1 MKHPGK
7 TWGSGDMTKCNCTRS
22 CARRTVGS
30 GCGSE
35 GPAKAGVGA
44 GTGARAG
51 TGAGARG
58 GTGSATVAGAGPRA
72 GAGSGARTGAQA
84 GEGAGAVVVAGSP
97 WAGARSPAGSWSPA
111 EVAAGT
117 TPAHELGAGFSSSD
131 SGAAVRGEKLTLLP
145 ASPCA
150 FAGTEPSP
158 GVPRE
163 ATARKEPSPGRL
175 PDCSPRT
182 GCSEP
187 GPCFWTHTSLWGL
200 FPVGLAPTHP
210 HIPHAPS
217 LRLLTLRFGLRGL
230 CLLDRTH

>member
-84 GEGAGAVVVAGSP
+84 GEGAGAVAVAGSP

-131 SGAAVRGEKLTLLP
+131 GGAAVRGEKLTLLP

-150 FAGTEPSP
+150 FAEAEHSP
-158 GVPRE
+158 GGAPRSRSLE
-163 ATARKEPSPGRL
+163 GTLPGTSPQL
-175 PDCSPRT
+175 
-182 GCSEP
+182 
-187 GPCFWTHTSLWGL
+187 
-200 FPVGLAPTHP
+200 
-210 HIPHAPS
+210 
-217 LRLLTLRFGLRGL
+217 
-230 CLLDRTH
+230 